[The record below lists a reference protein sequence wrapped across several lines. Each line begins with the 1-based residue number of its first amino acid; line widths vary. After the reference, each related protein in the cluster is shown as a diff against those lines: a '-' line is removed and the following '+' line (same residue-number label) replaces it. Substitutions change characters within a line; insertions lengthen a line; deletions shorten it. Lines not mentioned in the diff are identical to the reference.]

1 MMVSTCGLENDN
13 SASAGVSLS
22 IAGCWYERSYH
33 GLGGEGLD
41 LLDGLRSPLLEGDT
55 MEL

>member
-1 MMVSTCGLENDN
+1 MMVSTCDLENDK

-22 IAGCWYERSYH
+22 IADCWYGRSYH